1 MKGGYDEIRV
11 KESFFLRVKRFF
23 FVKLKDKTF
32 LKGIGSVIGACL
44 LSFITGAIYSVC
56 QISIYQI
63 SYIHNNNSES
73 KVTPD
78 NDVFYYPIEKFVET
92 ISTFCSAIL
101 YKILGLH
108 YTNLI
113 GIISLF
119 ISYLILLLSKSFSA
133 DMVSIVFGGIG
144 TGIINYP
151 STANACEW
159 FTDNNGIIIGLIETS
174 LSLGSFFFNLIGEK
188 IINPDNSEPT
198 IKDGNYSYYTP
209 EISQKFKTFMIYL
222 IIIFIVIYI
231 SSFFLT
237 FKKTEDVFKDTKN
250 IKVGLL
256 LEENNNNNNEYI
268 ENDSQNQKP
277 FDEKQL
283 ELISNNVEPEKEKK
297 DFKKMLFAA
306 IKSKALLIFTLIIV
320 VEGPL
325 SSMIFALYRT
335 IGEEKKINQLFL
347 NTIGPIN
354 FIFECVGNF
363 IFGILCDYV
372 SKKHLLIFVNGIDTI
387 IAFFYCLT
395 FKSNVMFFIFTNMAS
410 FISGGVYSIKDYYL
424 IKVFGVDLYI
434 ELIGYVNF
442 FASIVVIA
450 LTPLSYHLQNKD
462 KDENASYWLLFCIF
476 GVLNLIGLAL
486 SFLTT
491 EEPLDYDKLLK
502 DNEEEKIKAGEPTTT
517 EL

>member
-1 MKGGYDEIRV
+1 
-11 KESFFLRVKRFF
+11 
-23 FVKLKDKTF
+23 
-32 LKGIGSVIGACL
+32 
-44 LSFITGAIYSVC
+44 
-56 QISIYQI
+56 
-63 SYIHNNNSES
+63 
-73 KVTPD
+73 
-78 NDVFYYPIEKFVET
+78 
-92 ISTFCSAIL
+92 
-101 YKILGLH
+101 
-108 YTNLI
+108 
-113 GIISLF
+113 
-119 ISYLILLLSKSFSA
+119 
-133 DMVSIVFGGIG
+133 
-144 TGIINYP
+144 
-151 STANACEW
+151 
-159 FTDNNGIIIGLIETS
+159 
-174 LSLGSFFFNLIGEK
+174 
-188 IINPDNSEPT
+188 
-198 IKDGNYSYYTP
+198 
-209 EISQKFKTFMIYL
+209 
-222 IIIFIVIYI
+222 
-231 SSFFLT
+231 
-237 FKKTEDVFKDTKN
+237 
-250 IKVGLL
+250 
-256 LEENNNNNNEYI
+256 
-268 ENDSQNQKP
+268 
-277 FDEKQL
+277 
-283 ELISNNVEPEKEKK
+283 
-297 DFKKMLFAA
+297 
-306 IKSKALLIFTLIIV
+306 
-320 VEGPL
+320 
-325 SSMIFALYRT
+325 MIFALYRT